1 MLSVHDT
8 EHHNSDDIRWNSR
21 RVDFGRERAS
31 AWLQNQ
37 NVSTL
42 GRVDFKEAF
51 FITLPPS
58 FIYPILS
65 IQWVF
70 LTTLPVDSQEV
81 LYISHVQFFRLVFS
95 GKSWRPCQ
103 TLASITSASRL
114 VIGLGRWIQAS
125 LSLTR
130 SSTTP
135 IPWELSSTSRGCLS
149 GSISWG
155 WELTSTCMGLQA
167 LRTGERIFL
176 RKNYFE
182 VEGLTTAGGL
192 VQQTGWKR
200 GRWRVVDCPT
210 QLINIYQDIAG

>member
-1 MLSVHDT
+1 MKFTTSGLWPRTCLSLITEPECLDT
-8 EHHNSDDIRWNSR
+8 GTSGFQGSLLHIS
-21 RVDFGRERAS
+21 
-31 AWLQNQ
+31 
-37 NVSTL
+37 STIL
-42 GRVDFKEAF
+42 H
-51 FITLPPS
+51 PS
-58 FIYPILS
+58 YPIYL
-65 IQWVF
+65 WVF

-81 LYISHVQFFRLVFS
+81 HYISHVQFFRLVFS

-114 VIGLGRWIQAS
+114 VIGLGRSIQAS

-155 WELTSTCMGLQA
+155 WELTSTCTGLQA